1 LNRKNLGVSLTKLPR
16 RGIGCF
22 WPLILRRTTRIR
34 WKRERERGCDVRVGG
49 GDGGLTIGGGGELAG
64 VAHSSA
70 TAHDSTNR
78 RHRDDAEAM
87 ATSTCHL
94 RTRGRR
100 PKRWLPWPVA
110 GTSPSLGKMALEATI
125 QLKKWTE
132 ERGGE
137 AHRAEKKRVEA
148 ARR

>member
-1 LNRKNLGVSLTKLPR
+1 MNQ
-16 RGIGCF
+16 
-22 WPLILRRTTRIR
+22 
-34 WKRERERGCDVRVGG
+34 
-49 GDGGLTIGGGGELAG
+49 
-64 VAHSSA
+64 
-70 TAHDSTNR
+70 

-94 RTRGRR
+94 GARGRR

-110 GTSPSLGKMALEATI
+110 GTSPSLEKMALDATI

-137 AHRAEKKRVEA
+137 AHRAEKKTGGGGSEMTADAVGTDGAPVSA
-148 ARR
+148 ALWFGEVGRGELRTRHQ